1 MVSVY
6 KFLTV
11 PKNGFRSMDEV
22 INCMVLRLH
31 FDCVQIHL
39 GAQFRNGIKI
49 FKK

>member
-31 FDCVQIHL
+31 FDCVHKNEFCYLNQ
-39 GAQFRNGIKI
+39 NV
-49 FKK
+49 